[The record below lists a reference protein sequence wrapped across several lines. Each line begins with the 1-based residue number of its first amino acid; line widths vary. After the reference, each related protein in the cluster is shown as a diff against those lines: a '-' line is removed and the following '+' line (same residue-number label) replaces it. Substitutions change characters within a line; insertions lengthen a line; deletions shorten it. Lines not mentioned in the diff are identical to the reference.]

1 MVDVAIMMVSGDHE
15 KMYMGIVTA
24 IGYAASGNKIYMFF
38 TMDALK
44 ALTEENEKITLPNTK
59 PLKYYVENLMDMA
72 GEDLEIAACELGM
85 KVKRIEKLS
94 YPVKISGVSEFAL
107 KSSEAK
113 IVLVF

>member
-1 MVDVAIMMVSGDHE
+1 
-15 KMYMGIVTA
+15 
-24 IGYAASGNKIYMFF
+24 
-38 TMDALK
+38 
-44 ALTEENEKITLPNTK
+44 
-59 PLKYYVENLMDMA
+59 MA

-85 KVKRIEKLS
+85 KVKGIEKLA